1 MNTKRKNQLDAPA
14 AVLKAMAHPARLLVL
29 EELAGGEQCV
39 CDLQT
44 KIGSDMS
51 TVSKHL
57 TVLKTA
63 GLIEA
68 RRAGMNVFYTLTTP
82 CINNFFDCIETV
94 LSSRPA
100 CACATTKGASK

>member
-1 MNTKRKNQLDAPA
+1 MNSKRKKQLDARA
-14 AVLKAMAHPARLLVL
+14 AVLKAMAHPSRLLVL
-29 EELAGGEQCV
+29 EELARGEKCV

-44 KIGSDMS
+44 QIGSDMS

-57 TVLKTA
+57 SVLKTA

-94 LSSRPA
+94 LAAKPA
-100 CACATTKGASK
+100 CTCATRKGTSK

>member
-1 MNTKRKNQLDAPA
+1 MNSKRKTKLDARA

-29 EELAGGEQCV
+29 EELAAGEQCV
-39 CDLQT
+39 CDLQS

-57 TVLKTA
+57 SVLKTA

-82 CINNFFDCIETV
+82 CLDRFFDCIESV
-94 LSSRPA
+94 IQGQPA
-100 CACATTKGASK
+100 CACTKGTAK